1 MTDEQKAGTS
11 SAPESPVASVPPIA
25 TVTTISPM
33 FKMVFLGVLGL
44 TVVLLLVNVA
54 LAVMLNNP
62 SEAETDLTQ
71 TVQTGW
77 QVGFS
82 AVVGLIG
89 GKALS

>member
-1 MTDEQKAGTS
+1 MTDEQKAGTP